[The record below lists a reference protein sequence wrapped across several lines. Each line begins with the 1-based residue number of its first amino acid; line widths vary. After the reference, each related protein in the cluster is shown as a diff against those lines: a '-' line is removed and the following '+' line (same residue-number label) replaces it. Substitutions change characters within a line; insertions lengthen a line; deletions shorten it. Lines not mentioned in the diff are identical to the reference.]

1 MSNFEEYLELSKYI
15 RNLSFASSDN
25 DSGKSIANEI
35 VYRDKRYSELLGSY
49 TDVTKIRLI
58 LKEIHKWLFFW
69 MVIAACFCVGR
80 LSYRLINR
88 VLETEELTD
97 IVNAVPA
104 ILTAFTAFVSTV
116 IVVPMTITKF
126 LFNTQEDDNI
136 TSLIQHTQQHDT
148 SSIDMLR
155 ERFSKKNER
164 GSQKPKRSMGEIT
177 ED

>member
-1 MSNFEEYLELSKYI
+1 MSNFDEYIELSRRI
-15 RNLSFASSDN
+15 RNLSFALSDD
-25 DSGKSIANEI
+25 DSGKFIAKEI
-35 VYRDKRYSELLGSY
+35 VNRDKRYSELLEAY
-49 TDVTKIRLI
+49 TCVTKVRLI

-69 MVIAACFCVGR
+69 MVIVACFCVGL

-88 VLETEELTD
+88 VLETEELTA
-97 IVNAVPA
+97 IVDAVPA

-148 SSIDMLR
+148 SSIDMLK
-155 ERFSKKNER
+155 ERFSKKD
-164 GSQKPKRSMGEIT
+164 GSGAKKPKRSMSELT